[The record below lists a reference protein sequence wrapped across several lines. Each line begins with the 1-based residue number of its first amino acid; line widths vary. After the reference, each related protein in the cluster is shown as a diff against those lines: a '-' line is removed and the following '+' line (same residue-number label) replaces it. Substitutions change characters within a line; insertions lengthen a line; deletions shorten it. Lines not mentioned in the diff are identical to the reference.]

1 MGPTGLHKMVVWKV
15 PPVGCSRSTH
25 TCTHTYTYAVQDY
38 ESDEDEDDD
47 WDSDGDGGG
56 GGGGGRFS
64 RVFSLVRNEAVNR
77 AGWLF
82 ELIQECVLH
91 HTRRVG
97 AMASTPPLLMS
108 VCYY

>member
-1 MGPTGLHKMVVWKV
+1 MGPTGLHKMVVWKA
-15 PPVGCSRSTH
+15 PVGCSRSTH

-47 WDSDGDGGG
+47 WDSDGDG

>member
-1 MGPTGLHKMVVWKV
+1 MGPTGLHI
-15 PPVGCSRSTH
+15 

-47 WDSDGDGGG
+47 WDSDGDG

-97 AMASTPPLLMS
+97 AMAS
-108 VCYY
+108 